1 MPPSS
6 YKFRGATALVTGA
19 ASGMGEQMAYGL
31 AARGSDIVLID
42 RDAERLADVA
52 EVVRSGHPDREVSTY
67 VVDLADLESLE
78 STAEMILTRHPDIT
92 LLINNAGVALGGNFR
107 DLTAEEFQWVQ
118 DINFRAPVAL
128 TRLLLPTLLASPGS
142 HIVNVSSLFGLIA
155 PPGQCAYAASK
166 FALRGF
172 SEALRHEL
180 ADDGITVTTV
190 HPGGIRTRIAE
201 SVRIADA
208 ASEAQARAGKAAFAK
223 LLTYPA
229 DKAAVQILDGVARR
243 KPRVLI
249 AASAT
254 TADIVAR
261 LFPTSYLSVL
271 KRLSPGSGRRRRD
284 STGRDAE

>member
-1 MPPSS
+1 MSPSS
-6 YKFRGATALVTGA
+6 YKFMGATALVTGA

-31 AARGSDIVLID
+31 AARGCNMVLVD
-42 RDAERLADVA
+42 RDAERLTDVA
-52 EVVRSGHPDREVSTY
+52 EAVRLGHPDREVATY
-67 VVDLADLESLE
+67 VVDLAELDKLESAVE
-78 STAEMILTRHPDIT
+78 VILAKHPDIT

-118 DINFRAPVAL
+118 DINFRAPVVL

-180 ADDGITVTTV
+180 AGYGVTVTTV

-201 SVRIADA
+201 GVRIADA
-208 ASEAQARAGKAAFAK
+208 ASEEQARAGKAAFAK

-229 DKAAVQILDGVARR
+229 DKAAEQILDGVAQR

-249 AASAT
+249 AASAM

-271 KRLSPGSGRRRRD
+271 KRLSPGGGRQRR
-284 STGRDAE
+284 AETAR